1 MAVPNLW
8 RTKRERYSLQGQ
20 VCAECSQSV
29 FPPRM
34 VCPNCH
40 QPMGSF
46 TCQLALAHATA
57 NKAAH
62 NEFLFTM
69 PLPVPAELKVAAD
82 D

>member
-34 VCPNCH
+34 VCPHCH
-40 QPMGSF
+40 QPMGS
-46 TCQLALAHATA
+46 AAS
-57 NKAAH
+57 KAAH

-69 PLPVPAELKVAAD
+69 PLPVTAELKVAAD